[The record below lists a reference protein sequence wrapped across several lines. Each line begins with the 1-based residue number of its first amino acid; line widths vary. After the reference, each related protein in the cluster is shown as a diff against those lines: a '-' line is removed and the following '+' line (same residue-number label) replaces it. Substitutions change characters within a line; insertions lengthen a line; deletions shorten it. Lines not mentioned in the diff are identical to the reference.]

1 MSAAPPTLY
10 LPGLPVSGSTSI
22 AQAAVLIAAMAPAFL
37 AKSSGLA
44 KVTSA
49 GPSPSGS
56 SPGTT
61 SNDTSARCMSIT
73 KE

>member
-10 LPGLPVSGSTSI
+10 LPGLPVSGSNSI
-22 AQAAVLIAAMAPAFL
+22 AQAAVLIAAIASTFL
-37 AKSSGLA
+37 AKSSGLFKA
-44 KVTSA
+44 TSA
-49 GPSPSGS
+49 GPAPSGS

-61 SNDTSARCMSIT
+61 SKETLARCMSIT